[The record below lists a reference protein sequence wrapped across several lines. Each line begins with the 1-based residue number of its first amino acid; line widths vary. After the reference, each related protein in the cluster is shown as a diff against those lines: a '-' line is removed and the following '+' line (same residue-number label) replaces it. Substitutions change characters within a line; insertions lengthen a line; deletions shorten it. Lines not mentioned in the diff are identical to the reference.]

1 MENKLQELT
10 QKLYTIGVEKA
21 KNEADIIIAEAQK
34 KAVQIIQNAESEAET
49 IIGTAKNESAELKK
63 KTESELK
70 LSSKQ
75 VIATIKN
82 QITNLVV
89 QDLLAKDIDKSL
101 TDTDFIR
108 TMIEL
113 MVKKWQP
120 DDAQSIDLQIILPQE
135 KKDNFNKYIKEKI
148 NQLLAKGLIVNFE
161 DSFKSGFKIAP
172 KDNSYIINFAREDFD
187 NFFKTYLRSQTANI
201 LYGEE

>member
-21 KNEADIIIAEAQK
+21 KNEAEIIIADAQT
-34 KAVQIIQNAESEAET
+34 KANQIIKNANFEADT
-49 IIGTAKNESAELKK
+49 IIANAKTESAELKK
-63 KTESELK
+63 KIESELK

-75 VIATIKN
+75 VIASVKN

-89 QDLLAKDIDKSL
+89 QDLLSKDIEKAISDN
-101 TDTDFIR
+101 DFIK
-108 TMIEL
+108 TVIEL

-120 DDAQSIDLQIILPQE
+120 DEAESTDLQIILPLD
-135 KKDNFNKYIKEKI
+135 KKENFNKYIKEKI
-148 NQLLAKGLIVNFE
+148 NLLLAKGLTVSFE
-161 DSFKSGFKIAP
+161 DNFKSGFKIAP
-172 KDNSYIINFAREDFD
+172 KDNSYIINFTQEDFD
-187 NFFKTYLRSQTANI
+187 NFFKSYLRAKTANL

>member
-172 KDNSYIINFAREDFD
+172 KDNSYIINFAQEDFD
-187 NFFKTYLRSQTANI
+187 NFFKTYLRAQTANL

>member
-101 TDTDFIR
+101 TDSDFIR

-172 KDNSYIINFAREDFD
+172 KDNSYIINFAQEDFD

>member
-21 KNEADIIIAEAQK
+21 KNEAEVILADAQSKANEIIK
-34 KAVQIIQNAESEAET
+34 NANFEAET
-49 IIGTAKNESAELKK
+49 IIANAKTESAELKK
-63 KTESELK
+63 KIESELK

-75 VIATIKN
+75 VISSVKN
-82 QITNLVV
+82 QVTNLVV
-89 QDLLAKDIDKSL
+89 QDLLSKDIEKALGDN
-101 TDTDFIR
+101 DFIK
-108 TMIEL
+108 TVIEL

-120 DDAQSIDLQIILPQE
+120 DDAQSIDLQIILPQD

-148 NQLLAKGLIVNFE
+148 NQLLTKGLVVSFE
-161 DSFKSGFKIAP
+161 ENFKSGFKIAP
-172 KDNSYIINFAREDFD
+172 KDNSYIINFTQEDFD
-187 NFFKTYLRSQTANI
+187 NFFKSYLRAKTANL

>member
-21 KNEADIIIAEAQK
+21 KNEAEIIISEAQK

-187 NFFKTYLRSQTANI
+187 NFFKTYLRAQTANL

>member
-21 KNEADIIIAEAQK
+21 KNEAEIIISEAQK

-49 IIGTAKNESAELKK
+49 IIGNAKNESAELKK

-101 TDTDFIR
+101 TDSDFIR

>member
-34 KAVQIIQNAESEAET
+34 KADEVIKNARSEAET
-49 IIGTAKNESAELKK
+49 IIGNAKNESAELKK

-75 VIATIKN
+75 VIATVKN
-82 QITNLVV
+82 QVINLIV
-89 QDLLAKDIDKSL
+89 QDLLSKDLEKNLADN
-101 TDTDFIR
+101 DFMKTI
-108 TMIEL
+108 IEL
-113 MVKKWQP
+113 IVKKWQP
-120 DDAQSIDLQIILPQE
+120 DDAHSTDLQIILPQE
-135 KKDNFNKYIKEKI
+135 KKESFNKYIKEKI
-148 NQLLAKGLIVNFE
+148 NHLLAKGLTVNFE
-161 DSFKSGFKIAP
+161 DNFKSGFKIAP
-172 KDNSYIINFAREDFD
+172 KDNSYIINFAQEDFD
-187 NFFKTYLRSQTANI
+187 NFFKTYLRAQTANL

>member
-34 KAVQIIQNAESEAET
+34 KAVQIIQNAEAEAET